1 MKNFTFRLT
10 IAGIF
15 LIMLFQPS
23 KVFEGA
29 SSGLLLWFQIVLPTL
44 LPFIF
49 ISGILVKSNAVSL
62 LTNLTGPLLSRFFKV
77 SKTGTYPVATG
88 FLCGYPMGAKAVSDL
103 AFNGLIANKEA
114 RYLLSFCN
122 NTSPAF
128 IMNFLVLQNLKKEA
142 LMLPSLFILLI
153 APVCASFIFRFFY
166 KESNAST
173 FVPSEKSSAL
183 KGLSLID
190 ESIIDSFE
198 AVTKVGGY
206 IMVFSILLVFAK
218 ELFPGSFLWQY
229 LFLPALE
236 VTNGI
241 VLLCNSDL
249 AFPLKY
255 TLLMACTSFGG
266 LCAAAQTDCMLQ
278 GTDIPLLP
286 YIAEK
291 LVTTGI
297 TSFIAYCYIN
307 FIF

>member
-10 IAGIF
+10 VAGIF

-77 SKTGTYPVATG
+77 SKTGTYPIAAG

-103 AFNGLIANKEA
+103 ASNGLIARREA
-114 RYLLSFCN
+114 CYLLSFCN

-153 APVCASFIFRFFY
+153 APVCASFIFRPFY
-166 KESNAST
+166 KEARVNI
-173 FVPSEKSSAL
+173 FVPPKKSPAL

-206 IMVFSILLVFAK
+206 IMLFSILLVFAR
-218 ELFPGSFLWQY
+218 ELFPCSFLWQY
-229 LFLPALE
+229 ILLPALE
-236 VTNGI
+236 ITNGI
-241 VLLCNSDL
+241 ILLCDSNL
-249 AFPLKY
+249 TFPLKY

-278 GTDIPLLP
+278 GTDISLFP

-291 LVTTGI
+291 LVTAGI

>member
-153 APVCASFIFRFFY
+153 APASQRSPRLALPIWFWLYFRFVQKNY
-166 KESNAST
+166 SQA
-173 FVPSEKSSAL
+173 PSS
-183 KGLSLID
+183 GN
-190 ESIIDSFE
+190 
-198 AVTKVGGY
+198 TYY
-206 IMVFSILLVFAK
+206 IR
-218 ELFPGSFLWQY
+218 LW
-229 LFLPALE
+229 
-236 VTNGI
+236 
-241 VLLCNSDL
+241 
-249 AFPLKY
+249 K
-255 TLLMACTSFGG
+255 
-266 LCAAAQTDCMLQ
+266 
-278 GTDIPLLP
+278 
-286 YIAEK
+286 
-291 LVTTGI
+291 
-297 TSFIAYCYIN
+297 
-307 FIF
+307 